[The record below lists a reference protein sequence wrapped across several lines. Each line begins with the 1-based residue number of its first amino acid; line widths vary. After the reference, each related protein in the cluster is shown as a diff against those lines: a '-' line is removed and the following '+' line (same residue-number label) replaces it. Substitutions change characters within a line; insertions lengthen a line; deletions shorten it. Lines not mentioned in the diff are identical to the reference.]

1 MTGKGGGRRVWLV
14 FSALCLCA
22 AAALAVAVLV
32 LSGSARSVVPSPNVH
47 LPLWQE
53 QPAEVKTGVAVD
65 VKTDAA
71 LQDERF
77 DAVDWQYWRTVNP
90 DIIGWVSVPD
100 THINYAVVQAPKD
113 NPVYYLDHDIYRNWN
128 PYGCPYVDAGCTG
141 AEGLHTVI
149 FGHNMGFDQS
159 MFSDFSHYSDEAFVW
174 AHPEVLFQTPD
185 EQLVLVVSSV
195 CVISGTEQ
203 SKRIDFADR
212 DELVA
217 WYEGRFASADLKIS
231 NDREALCLVSF
242 VTCSYRRS
250 SDERT
255 IIYTQPKR

>member
-1 MTGKGGGRRVWLV
+1 MVGRGGGHRAALALSV
-14 FSALCLCA
+14 LCLCA
-22 AAALAVAVLV
+22 AVTLATVGLTFT
-32 LSGSARSVVPSPNVH
+32 GRARTVVPSPNAH
-47 LPLWQE
+47 LPPWQE
-53 QPAEVKTGVAVD
+53 RPAEVRAGVAM
-65 VKTDAA
+65 DATS
-71 LQDERF
+71 QDERF
-77 DAVDWQYWRTVNP
+77 DVVDWHYWHAVNS

-100 THINYAVVQAPKD
+100 THINYAVVQAPRAD
-113 NPVYYLDHDIYRNWN
+113 PTYYLDHDIYRNGN
-128 PYGCPYVDAGCTG
+128 PYGCPYVDADCTG
-141 AEGLHTVI
+141 TEGLHTVI

-159 MFSDFSHYSDEAFVW
+159 MFSDFSHYSDEAFAR

-185 EQLVLVVSSV
+185 EQVVLVVSSV

-212 DELVA
+212 DELAA